1 MDGIT
6 SVPVLEAVGLSKS
19 FPGVLAVQDIS
30 IAIRPGEV
38 HCLVGENGAGKST
51 MIKMMSGE
59 YAPDGGEMRM
69 QGQPVRFASPLDAR
83 RAGIAVIH
91 QELQLVPEM
100 SVAENIVLGRWP
112 LKAGLT
118 DRGAARR
125 VAQGVLPRVG
135 LSVNP
140 ELPVARLS
148 VGQQQQVE
156 IARALAFSARLLILD
171 EPTASLSASEAAR
184 LAAIIRQMRAD
195 GLGILYVSHRLEEV
209 FDLGDTVTV
218 VRDGRHVATQPT
230 SELDHATVV
239 DMMVGGRKSLFVE
252 RDHRAG
258 NVLLEVRGLSR
269 RGAFQDVSFVVR
281 QGEIVGFGGLV
292 GAGRTE
298 VARCIFGIDRADAGE
313 IRIDGVASRISSPRN
328 AIARGIALVPE
339 DRKGQG
345 LVLPLSVGANLEMSV
360 LGRLSTAGWLH
371 PGAEHQLI
379 HGFIER
385 LRVRTPSARQPVEA
399 LSGGNQQKVVIARW
413 LATKPRLMILDEP
426 TRGVDVGAKAEI
438 HRLIEQF
445 VREGLGVL
453 LISSD
458 LPELLAMSDR
468 VYVMR
473 AGRLV
478 AELAGDQ
485 IVAAEVMRHAA
496 GATSAFASMPGSI
509 QVPERRAL

>member
-1 MDGIT
+1 MDGVA
-6 SVPVLEAVGLSKS
+6 SFPVLEAVGLCKG
-19 FPGVLAVQDIS
+19 FPGVQAVQDIS
-30 IAIRPGEV
+30 VAIRPGEV

-59 YAPDGGEMRM
+59 YAPDGGELRIF
-69 QGQPVRFASPLDAR
+69 GQPVRLASPLDAQR
-83 RAGIAVIH
+83 LGIAVIH
-91 QELQLVPEM
+91 QELQLIPDM

-112 LKAGLT
+112 LKGVLT

-125 VAQGVLPRVG
+125 IAQDVLPRAG

-140 ELPVARLS
+140 ETPVARLS

-171 EPTASLSASEAAR
+171 EPTASLSAAEAER
-184 LAAIIRQMRAD
+184 LAAIIRQMRSD

-209 FDLGDTVTV
+209 FDIGDRLTV
-218 VRDGRHVATQPT
+218 VRDGRHVATRPIG
-230 SELDHATVV
+230 ELTHEAVV

-258 NVLLEVRGLSR
+258 VVLLEVHGLSR
-269 RGAFQDVSFVVR
+269 RGAFQDVSLIVR

-313 IRIDGVASRISSPRN
+313 IRLDGQAARIANPRD

-371 PGAEHQLI
+371 
-379 HGFIER
+379 
-385 LRVRTPSARQPVEA
+385 
-399 LSGGNQQKVVIARW
+399 
-413 LATKPRLMILDEP
+413 
-426 TRGVDVGAKAEI
+426 
-438 HRLIEQF
+438 
-445 VREGLGVL
+445 
-453 LISSD
+453 
-458 LPELLAMSDR
+458 
-468 VYVMR
+468 
-473 AGRLV
+473 
-478 AELAGDQ
+478 
-485 IVAAEVMRHAA
+485 
-496 GATSAFASMPGSI
+496 
-509 QVPERRAL
+509 